1 MRRLWIAAAILAALA
16 AACLGNAWYAAQ
28 FTQGLTVRL
37 ERAQGL
43 AAQGDWEGAAAL
55 SGEAF
60 RRWQDRGFYLHVL
73 MRHSDAD
80 QIFRSFRTLEQ
91 YLALEEPGQYAAAN
105 ADLIAQLELLSEME
119 QLSWKNI
126 L

>member
-1 MRRLWIAAAILAALA
+1 MKNRRFLSLFFCLILIFTLGTSALA
-16 AACLGNAWYAAQ
+16 AEGD
-28 FTQGLTVRL
+28 T
-37 ERAQGL
+37 
-43 AAQGDWEGAAAL
+43 GDWEGAAAL

-119 QLSWKNI
+119 QPSWKNI